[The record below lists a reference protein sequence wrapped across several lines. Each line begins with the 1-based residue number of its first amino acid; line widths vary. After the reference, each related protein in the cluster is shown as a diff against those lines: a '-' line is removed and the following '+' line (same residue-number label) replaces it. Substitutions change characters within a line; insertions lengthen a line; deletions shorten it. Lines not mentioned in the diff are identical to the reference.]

1 LSYPDIGSHGVIGN
15 LRTTALVCT
24 DGTIDFFCFPRF
36 DSPSVFLSLL
46 DERRGGRFSIRP
58 MDLAGTHTRQ
68 MYLPD
73 TNVLLTRHMSAEGLI
88 EVIDYMPVRKNGP
101 QSALVRRVRCIR
113 GTQRFEM
120 RCEPRFDYGR
130 ADCEAHVGNDGNDS
144 DSRDDGLRATFLIG
158 ASPGPM
164 QLRSTVPLQVD
175 PDGTGAVGTV
185 GAVMDLKAGDEV
197 GFVFEC
203 VIERPTA
210 DEDLHAFLE
219 ASFTETVAYW
229 QAWSARSSYRGR
241 WREIVLRSA
250 LILKL
255 LSSAEH
261 GAIIGAATFGLP
273 EHVGGVR
280 NWDYRYCWIRDAAFT
295 VHALLRLGYTEEADR
310 FIGWAKGRADDDE
323 DGARPQV
330 LYAVDGSR
338 VDGEIELDHLSGYRD
353 SRPVRVGN
361 AAATQLQLDVVGELV
376 DAMYLAD
383 KHGPAP
389 SIDVWRRLTA
399 RIDWL
404 CEHWDQPD
412 DGIWEMRGE
421 RRDFL
426 SGRLLSWVA
435 LDRALRMSK
444 RYARPAPVLRWVE
457 TRDAIASQ
465 IIDEFWHPGKQAFVQ
480 YRGGDTLDAVVLLM
494 PMVKF
499 IGSSDPRW
507 LSTLD
512 AVGREL
518 SVDGLVARYTTAD
531 GVDADNLDGLHG
543 QEGAFMACSF
553 WYVECLATAGR
564 VDEARL
570 HFDKMLT
577 YANHLGLYAE
587 EIGRG
592 GEHLGN
598 FPQALTHLALI
609 SAALALDG
617 ALERGGAAS

>member
-1 LSYPDIGSHGVIGN
+1 MSYPEIESHGVIGN

-46 DERRGGRFSIRP
+46 DDRRGGRFSIGP
-58 MDLAGTHTRQ
+58 AAGAGMHTRQ

-73 TNVLLTRHMSAEGLI
+73 TNVLLTRYLSAEGLV
-88 EVIDYMPVRKNGP
+88 EVIDYMPVRTNGP

-113 GTQRFEM
+113 GSRRFEM
-120 RCEPRFDYGR
+120 RCEPKFDYGR
-130 ADCEAHVGNDGNDS
+130 AECKAEVG
-144 DSRDDGLRATFLIG
+144 DDGLLASFTMG

-164 QLRSTVPLQVD
+164 QLRSTVPLQID
-175 PDGTGAVGTV
+175 RDDAGAVGV
-185 GAVMDLKAGDEV
+185 AMDLKAGDEV

-203 VIERPTA
+203 VIERPTD
-210 DEDLHAFLE
+210 DEDLHDFLE
-219 ASFTETVAYW
+219 ASFTETMAYW
-229 QAWSARSSYRGR
+229 QAWSERSSYRGR

-255 LSSAEH
+255 LSSTEH
-261 GAIIGAATFGLP
+261 GSIIGAATFGLP

-323 DGARPQV
+323 ADAVPQV
-330 LYAVDGSR
+330 LYAVDGRRIES
-338 VDGEIELDHLSGYRD
+338 EIELDHLSGYRD

-444 RYARPAPVLRWVE
+444 RFARPAPVLRWVE

-465 IIDEFWHPGKQAFVQ
+465 IIDEFWHTGKQAFVQ

-518 SVDGLVARYTTAD
+518 SVDGLVARYTTVDGAD
-531 GVDADNLDGLHG
+531 TANLDGLHG
-543 QEGAFMACSF
+543 QEGAFTACSF
-553 WYVECLATAGR
+553 WYVECLARAGR

-570 HFDKMLT
+570 HFDKLLT

-592 GEHLGN
+592 SEHLGN

-609 SAALALDG
+609 SAALALDR
-617 ALERGGAAS
+617 AIERKGPKP

>member
-1 LSYPDIGSHGVIGN
+1 MSYPEIAAHGVIGN
-15 LRTTALVCT
+15 LRTAALVCT

-46 DERRGGRFSIRP
+46 DDRRGGHFAIRP
-58 MDLAGTHTRQ
+58 VAGADMHTRQ

-73 TNVLLTRHMSAEGLI
+73 TNVLLTRYMSAAGLV
-88 EVIDYMPVRKNGP
+88 EVIDYMPLRTNGP

-113 GTQRFEM
+113 GEQSFEM

-130 ADCEAHVGNDGNDS
+130 ADCAAHIG
-144 DSRDDGLRATFLIG
+144 DDGLLATFTVD

-164 QLRSTVPLQVD
+164 QLRSTVALQVD
-175 PDGTGAVGTV
+175 GDEVGAV
-185 GAVMDLKAGDEV
+185 GAVMHLKAGDEV

-203 VIERPTA
+203 TTERPTD
-210 DEDLHAFLE
+210 DEDLHDFLE

-229 QAWSARSSYRGR
+229 EAWSERSSYRGR

-310 FIGWAKGRADDDE
+310 FIAWAKGRADDDE
-323 DGARPQV
+323 AGSTPQV
-330 LYAVDGSR
+330 LYAVDGGR
-338 VDGEIELDHLSGYRD
+338 IEQEIELDHLSGYRG

-389 SIDVWRRLTA
+389 SIDVWRRLA
-399 RIDWL
+399 SRIDWL

-444 RYARPAPVLRWVE
+444 RYARPAPMLRWVE

-518 SVDGLVARYTTAD
+518 SVDGLVARYGTVD
-531 GVDADNLDGLHG
+531 GPDAANLDGLHG
-543 QEGAFMACSF
+543 QEGSFTACSF
-553 WYVECLATAGR
+553 WYVECLARAGR

-609 SAALALDG
+609 SAALALDHAIEKG
-617 ALERGGAAS
+617 RSPS